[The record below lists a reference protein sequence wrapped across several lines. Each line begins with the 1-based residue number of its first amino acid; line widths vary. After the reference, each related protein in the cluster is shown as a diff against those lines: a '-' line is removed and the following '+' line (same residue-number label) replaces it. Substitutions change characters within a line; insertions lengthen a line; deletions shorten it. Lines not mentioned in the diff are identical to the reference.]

1 MQQVNPLTTL
11 CVCAAWIVAALIILD
26 ARFLIF
32 TIVLF
37 AAALLI
43 LRRTSPL
50 TLLLLMIPFALF
62 GFGFVTTNLLFRQET
77 DFATMVSEEAA
88 VSSEALSAGLTLAL
102 RAIAC
107 GMVSVFFALTTDPG
121 AFLRALMA
129 HARLPARFGYP
140 LVGAMQLVPQ
150 ILREA
155 QQIRMARAMHRG
167 GKVRRLPS
175 PAEAVSLVVPLMA
188 FAIRRAGR
196 MAIAME
202 ARGFV
207 AAQQRTIINVPSF
220 SHHDAIA
227 AAAGLAS
234 LVLAITV
241 L

>member
-11 CVCAAWIVAALIILD
+11 SICAAWIIAALIILD

-37 AAALLI
+37 AAVLLI

-77 DFATMVSEEAA
+77 DFATMVSAEAA

-207 AAQQRTIINVPSF
+207 AAQQRTIINVPGF

-234 LVLAITV
+234 LVLAIIV